1 MKYLPYILAGV
12 LFFAGRFTAP
22 QPDKELLRK
31 YEVER
36 NYHLQQIDKLNAQ
49 ADDLAKAGLM
59 IAEKMK
65 EDSLKYSIAL
75 KANNEA
81 YRKLKKEYESIN
93 YSRASAAEL
102 DSVRARLLTLYSN
115 RGK

>member
-1 MKYLPYILAGV
+1 MKTLTKYLPYILAGV

-36 NYHLQQIDKLNAQ
+36 NYHLKQIDKLNAQ

-81 YRKLKKEYESIN
+81 YLKLKRKYNEIN
-93 YSRASAAEL
+93 LSRSNAQSL
-102 DSVRARLLTLYSN
+102 DSLVSVLYGSD
-115 RGK
+115 